1 MVMPVGWIEFWS
13 LATKTKFVTIVFGGN
28 DLEGIQSSGEGG
40 HQPVSKEPR
49 VILAMMGAQLPQ

>member
-1 MVMPVGWIEFWS
+1 MGWIEFWS